1 MLYSGNSFCFFIVFK
16 DFLAQET
23 APKVIAKPAC
33 TAESAEEGE
42 AAETDVEANPAET
55 LPPMIP
61 DLSQEPLKAKLAY
74 TDESAEESE
83 AVETDVET
91 KLAEIILPMLLDL
104 I

>member
-1 MLYSGNSFCFFIVFK
+1 MK
-16 DFLAQET
+16 
-23 APKVIAKPAC
+23 AKPAC

-42 AAETDVEANPAET
+42 ASETDVEANTAET

-61 DLSQEPLKAKLAY
+61 DLNREPVKAKLAY

-83 AVETDVET
+83 AVENEVEP

-104 I
+104 SQEPYEKVRIINT